1 MQALL
6 IHSHEFLLRRRDES
20 GGSGLGC
27 FIALLAIGAV
37 IYFVMK
43 GRRDK
48 SEVLG
53 ASKRPMGSGSIAP
66 QTFANP
72 FPKCPNCAAASD
84 KMRQQWDGLRK
95 VTWTCGYCG
104 NVQIQELKD
113 EELPP
118 SARERL
124 GLGGSASMPGAQG
137 YYPPQYPPQQGG
149 MGGVGGL
156 LTGMMLGN
164 MLGGSH
170 HDRNDDGGWGS
181 GGDSGAS
188 GGDWGDSGGNSGGDS
203 GGDWGDSGGGDSGG
217 DSGGSDW

>member
-6 IHSHEFLLRRRDES
+6 IHSNESMLRRRNES
-20 GGSGLGC
+20 GGGGFGC
-27 FIALLAIGAV
+27 FIALVVIGAV

-48 SEVLG
+48 NEVLG

-66 QTFANP
+66 QIFANP
-72 FPKCPNCAAASD
+72 FSKCPNCAAAGD
-84 KMRQQWDGLRK
+84 KMKQQWDGLRK

-113 EELPP
+113 EELPT

-124 GLGGSASMPGAQG
+124 GLGGGAASMGTQG
-137 YYPPQYPPQQGG
+137 YPPQQGG

-156 LTGMMLGN
+156 LTGMMIGN
-164 MLGGSH
+164 MVGVGRRVR
-170 HDRNDDGGWGS
+170 DRR
-181 GGDSGAS
+181 
-188 GGDWGDSGGNSGGDS
+188 
-203 GGDWGDSGGGDSGG
+203 
-217 DSGGSDW
+217 

>member
-1 MQALL
+1 MQAML
-6 IHSHEFLLRRRDES
+6 IHSHESMLRRRNDS
-20 GGSGLGC
+20 GGGGLGC
-27 FIALLAIGAV
+27 FIALVVIGAV
-37 IYFVMK
+37 IYFAMK

-48 SEVLG
+48 AELLG

-72 FPKCPNCAAASD
+72 FPKCPNCAAAGD
-84 KMRQQWDGLRK
+84 KMKQQWDGLRK

-104 NVQIQELKD
+104 NAQVQELKD
-113 EELPP
+113 EELPL

-124 GLGGSASMPGAQG
+124 GLGVGPASSVSQG
-137 YYPPQYPPQQGG
+137 YYPPQQGG

-170 HDRNDDGGWGS
+170 HDRHNGDWGG
-181 GGDSGAS
+181 GGDSGS
-188 GGDWGDSGGNSGGDS
+188 SGGDWGDGGGDSGGGDWGDSG
-203 GGDWGDSGGGDSGG
+203 GDSGGGDSGG
-217 DSGGSDW
+217 GDW